1 MSHPLNF
8 ADIDWHLLGSGALFW
23 PEAQLLCVSDLHL
36 GKAERIARRGGGLLP
51 PYDSQETLERLDRE
65 LERSKAKTVICLGD
79 SFDDIASLDGLGESE
94 RLWLNRMIAG
104 REWIWIEGN
113 HDAGPMGIAGSHR
126 KQVTLHGI
134 TFRHIA
140 DNDEKGPEIS
150 GHYHPKARLLGKAWP
165 CFLSDYKRLI
175 MPAFGAY
182 TGGMAAQS
190 PEITSLMGPEA
201 RAYLCM
207 NQTVRVIPMPRTG
220 LRR

>member
-1 MSHPLNF
+1 MQHDLRF
-8 ADIDWHLLGSGALFW
+8 ADIDWHLLGSGALHW
-23 PEAQLLCVSDLHL
+23 PDAQLLCLSDLHL

-51 PYDSQETLERLDRE
+51 PYDSRETLDRLDRD
-65 LERSKAKTVICLGD
+65 LERTRARTVICLGD

-104 REWIWIEGN
+104 RDWIWIEGN

-126 KQVTLHGI
+126 KQVERQGVI
-134 TFRHIA
+134 FRHIA
-140 DNDEKGPEIS
+140 ESDAKGPEIS

-165 CFLSDYKRLI
+165 CFLADHQRLI
-175 MPAFGAY
+175 LPAFGAY

-190 PEITSLMGPEA
+190 PELTGLMGPQA